1 MTRRDLTIKW
11 VLFSLASLGFIAL
24 QQLLLNRWEIWGV
37 HPYLLP
43 MLPVMS
49 VILEGQKESAF
60 FAVGLGLFCDLL
72 SPAII
77 PCFYTIAF
85 LACSLLA
92 GVVAG
97 RMIMPGFLCAF
108 VCGALSMVVTDL
120 LHMLFLTFYSSFPLS
135 AAFALMG
142 KELLL
147 SILAAPVI
155 FLLFRKISRALHN
168 A

>member
-11 VLFSLASLGFIAL
+11 GFFSTASLFFIAL
-24 QQLLLNRWEIWGV
+24 QQLLLNHLEVWGV

-43 MLPVMS
+43 LLPAMA

-72 SPAII
+72 SPAVI

-92 GVVAG
+92 GALAARV
-97 RMIMPGFLCAF
+97 IMPGFLCSF
-108 VCGALSMVVTDL
+108 LCGALAMVVTDL
-120 LHMLFLTFYSSFPLS
+120 LQILFFTFDGSFSFHS
-135 AAFALMG
+135 AFLLMG

-147 SILAAPVI
+147 SIAAAPVV
-155 FLLFRKISRALHN
+155 FFVFRKISRRLHN
-168 A
+168 E

>member
-11 VLFSLASLGFIAL
+11 AFFSTAALAFIAL
-24 QQLLLNRWEIWGV
+24 QQLVLNHLEVWGV

-43 MLPVMS
+43 MLPAMA

-72 SPAII
+72 SPAVI

-85 LACSLLA
+85 LTCSLLS
-92 GVVAG
+92 GLLAG
-97 RMIMPGFLCAF
+97 RVIMPGFLCAF
-108 VCGALSMVVTDL
+108 VCGALSMAITDL
-120 LHMLFLTFYSSFPLS
+120 LRMLFFTFYNSFS
-135 AAFALMG
+135 FAHAFALMG

-147 SILAAPVI
+147 SVAAAPMI
-155 FLLFRKISRALHN
+155 FLVFRKISRLLHN
-168 A
+168 E

>member
-1 MTRRDLTIKW
+1 MTQRDLTIKW
-11 VLFSLASLGFIAL
+11 AFFSIAALSFIAL
-24 QQLLLNRWEIWGV
+24 QQLVLNRLEFWGV

-43 MLPVMS
+43 MLPAMA

-72 SPAII
+72 SPAVI

-92 GVVAG
+92 GVLAG
-97 RMIMPGFLCAF
+97 RVIMPGFLCAF
-108 VCGALSMVVTDL
+108 VCGALAIIVTDL
-120 LHMLFLTFYSSFPLS
+120 LQMLFLTFYGSYSFS
-135 AAFALMG
+135 DAFWLMG

-147 SILAAPVI
+147 SVAAAPVI
-155 FLLFRKISRALHN
+155 FSVFRKISRMLHN
-168 A
+168 E